1 MLMSLMNKSV
11 FLMTKLYNKNIPVIP
26 RAMQQMNRLI
36 FATDIPRSVKI
47 GEGTRFA
54 HSGLGCVIHERT
66 IIGKNCKIL
75 QNVTMGGRG
84 KHGTPVIGDNVLI
97 GDNAKIGAQALVMED
112 VGENQT
118 IVANK
123 GTILNN

>member
-1 MLMSLMNKSV
+1 MKE
-11 FLMTKLYNKNIPVIP
+11 
-26 RAMQQMNRLI
+26 RLL
-36 FATDIPRSVKI
+36 
-47 GEGTRFA
+47 E
-54 HSGLGCVIHERT
+54 
-66 IIGKNCKIL
+66 KNCKIL

-84 KHGTPVIGDNVLI
+84 KHGTPVIGDNVLIGAGATILGGVKI